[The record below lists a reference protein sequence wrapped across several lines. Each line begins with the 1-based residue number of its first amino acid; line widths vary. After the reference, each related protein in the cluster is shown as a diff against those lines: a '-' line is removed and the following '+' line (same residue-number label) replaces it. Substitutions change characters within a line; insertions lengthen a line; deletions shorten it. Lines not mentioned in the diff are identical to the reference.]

1 MTHHPY
7 EAILASEVSEAA
19 IASMAHMTDADI
31 QAQIER
37 ITALQSSLEYGLG
50 TRMAVQNE
58 DRRELHAYRVE
69 LVRRRVAADEP
80 VNLLDAVRALRSEPA
95 GASISLNTV
104 TDFMCAVI
112 AASTSL
118 DTPLPSLE
126 ADVHPIAAE

>member
-31 QAQIER
+31 EAQIDR
-37 ITALQSSLEYGLG
+37 IAGVRSSLEYGLG

-69 LVRRRVAADEP
+69 LIRRRVVADQNTHSEAA
-80 VNLLDAVRALRSEPA
+80 
-95 GASISLNTV
+95 
-104 TDFMCAVI
+104 
-112 AASTSL
+112 
-118 DTPLPSLE
+118 
-126 ADVHPIAAE
+126 